1 MKFNLF
7 ADNECASVVYS
18 SSHNEIKDASRQAE
32 YEASHVRSALGKVKG
47 WFQIFGVFVAEGV
60 FSAQRG
66 YSSYV
71 GNSLHGNLKEK
82 YMSYVKSQGFQRK
95 NVIPVDL

>member
-60 FSAQRG
+60 FSAQRS

-82 YMSYVKSQGFQRK
+82 YLSYVKSLRFVAGEIIK
-95 NVIPVDL
+95 W